1 MEVVKTIG
9 SVSTA
14 VMAVAALLGGIWWII
29 RKLVKIADAVKQLQ
43 PNGGSSLADKVN
55 KISANQDAMTKN
67 IETLAGEVEKLKVFD
82 ESVAEA
88 LKDRKGKRW

>member
-1 MEVVKTIG
+1 MNMVKDIG

-29 RKLVKIADAVKQLQ
+29 RKLVKIAEAVKQLH

-55 KISANQDAMTKN
+55 KISAKQDEMTVN
-67 IETLAGEVEKLKVFD
+67 IGNLTTEVEKLKVFD
-82 ESVAEA
+82 EEVSEA
-88 LKDRKGKRW
+88 LKERKRKRW